1 MTPASGTR
9 PAPMLRPPARRRSWG
24 ALIVTVIA
32 LAVCAGWVVVA
43 KQRLSE
49 AITREN
55 SGYLARARAVFDLV
69 RTESQTNVRTQSRVL
84 AEDPRLK
91 STLATEGIDEATIAD
106 ILNDLNG
113 LRRTGFLLIL
123 SPEGKVLAQAGA
135 PELRGLD
142 LASSSL
148 VRKAQGTSDAISGA
162 WVIAGKVHDLAVV
175 NVRFDKAIIAYL
187 VVGRTLDAELLAAAS
202 SSTGVGFAILMGDR
216 VAIASSEPT
225 LGPVFE
231 TVAKGATAQEL
242 ESGGQRYLVSLAELE
257 GAAQMRPRLVLV
269 RSMSSTMEAFS
280 ALGWLLLVPPIVL
293 LTTIVLVVFLQRGPR
308 REPETK

>member
-1 MTPASGTR
+1 MTPGLDSR
-9 PAPMLRPPARRRSWG
+9 PASPAKRRSWG
-24 ALIVTVIA
+24 SLIVTVVA
-32 LAVCAGWVVVA
+32 LAVCAGWAVVA
-43 KQRLSE
+43 RQRVSE
-49 AITREN
+49 AITHEN

-69 RTESQTNVRTQSRVL
+69 RSESQANVRTQSRVL

-91 STLATEGIDEATIAD
+91 SALATDGIDEATIAD
-106 ILNDLNG
+106 ILDDLNS

-123 SPEGKVLAQAGA
+123 SPEGKVLGQAGA

-148 VRKAQGTSDAISGA
+148 VKKAQATSDAISGA

-187 VVGRTLDAELLAAAS
+187 VVGRTLDPELLAAAS
-202 SSTGVGFAILMGDR
+202 NSTGVGFAILMGDR
-216 VAIASSEPT
+216 VAIAPSEPT
-225 LGPVFE
+225 LGPVFDAI
-231 TVAKGATAQEL
+231 AKGATAREL

-269 RSMSSTMEAFS
+269 RSMSSTTEAFS

-308 REPETK
+308 REPESK